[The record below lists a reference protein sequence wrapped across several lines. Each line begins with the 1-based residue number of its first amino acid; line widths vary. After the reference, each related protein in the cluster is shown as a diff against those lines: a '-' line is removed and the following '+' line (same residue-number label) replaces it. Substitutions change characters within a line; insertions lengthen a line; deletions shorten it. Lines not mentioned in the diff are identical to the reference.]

1 VTGSDLLSAL
11 GPVVDVLEGLGVR
24 YYVGG
29 SVASS
34 AHGVPRASLD
44 ADVVADLGFDHVRP
58 FVERLRDAYYVD
70 EGRVHAA
77 VEARRSFNLIHLA
90 TMFKIDVFASK
101 RRAFDH
107 EAQARARPQALDDA
121 AEARRFLVA
130 SPEDTILAKLEWF
143 RAGGEVSERQ
153 WADIVGVARVRQSQ
167 TDWEYLKRWAQV
179 LGVRDLLDRVRAE
192 ISEEDR

>member
-1 VTGSDLLSAL
+1 MTGSDLLAAL
-11 GPVVDVLEGLGVR
+11 GPVVEVLEALGVR
-24 YYVGG
+24 YHVGG

-34 AHGVPRASLD
+34 VHGVPRASLD
-44 ADVVADLGFDHVRP
+44 ADVVADLDFAHVLP

-70 EGRVHAA
+70 EGRVRAA

-101 RRAFDH
+101 RRPFDQQ
-107 EAQARARPQALDDA
+107 AQGRARPQALDDD

-153 WADIVGVARVRQSQ
+153 WADVVGVARVRSGQ
-167 TDWEYLKRWAQV
+167 TDWDYLKRWAEA
-179 LGVRDLLDRVRAE
+179 LGVHDLLDRVRAE
-192 ISEEDR
+192 LGVEEP

>member
-1 VTGSDLLSAL
+1 MTGSDLLSAL
-11 GPVVDVLEGLGVR
+11 APVVDVLEALGVE

-44 ADVVADLGFDHVRP
+44 ADVVADLDFDHVLP

-70 EGRVHAA
+70 EGRVRAA
-77 VEARRSFNLIHLA
+77 VEVRRSFNLIHLA

-101 RRAFDH
+101 RRAFEH
-107 EAQARARPQALDDA
+107 KAQERARPLALDDGTA
-121 AEARRFLVA
+121 ARLFLVA

-167 TDWEYLKRWAQV
+167 TDWEYLERWAQA
-179 LGVRDLLDRVRAE
+179 LGVRDLLEHVRAE